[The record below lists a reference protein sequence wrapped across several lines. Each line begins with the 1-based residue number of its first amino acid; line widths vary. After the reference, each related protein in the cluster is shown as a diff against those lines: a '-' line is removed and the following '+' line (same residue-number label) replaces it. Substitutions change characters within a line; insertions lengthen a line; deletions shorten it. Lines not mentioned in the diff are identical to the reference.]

1 MVKKLIKASTFGL
14 IDLDKNK
21 LRLPSED
28 PSVRILRERQIRE
41 LAELDEEE
49 NRRLKTAFRRSRGI
63 RAFRRSGGSSVNS
76 SSGRTGQRAFISK
89 REPAR

>member
-1 MVKKLIKASTFGL
+1 MVKKLIKASTFGF
-14 IDLDKNK
+14 IDLDKDK
-21 LRLPSED
+21 PGLPSED
-28 PSVRILRERQIRE
+28 PSVRILRERQIIE